1 MAAGIGTTAQQAQA
15 AAGGGGATADRQNIA
30 DNFDQF
36 LLLLTTQL
44 QNQSPLDP
52 LDTNQFTQQLVQFAS
67 VEQQIKTNEMLGS
80 LITSTRA
87 ANVSTA
93 SSFIGRRIEATGPQ
107 AQLADGQAQ
116 WTLTLPRAASRAV
129 IEIVDATGSIVATQ
143 TRSLQA
149 GEQAFTWDGL
159 TSTGAQAPEGTYA
172 IRVQARDAAGQPIDV
187 STTFSGVVD
196 ALDLTGDEPV
206 LISGGVRVPLGAV
219 TGVSDV

>member
-1 MAAGIGTTAQQAQA
+1 MAAGVAATSMNAGTGTAP
-15 AAGGGGATADRQNIA
+15 GSDRQAIA

-93 SSFIGRRIEATGPQ
+93 ASFIGRRIESAGSES
-107 AQLADGQAQ
+107 QLADGRAE
-116 WTLTLPRAASRAV
+116 WSLNLPRAASRAV
-129 IEIVDATGSIVATQ
+129 VEIRDASGGVVATQ
-143 TRSLQA
+143 TLSLQA
-149 GEQAFTWDGL
+149 GPQSFVWDGR
-159 TSTGAQAPEGTYA
+159 TATGVQAPPGTYR
-172 IRVQARDAAGQPIDV
+172 ITVQARDASGQPIEV
-187 STTFSGVVD
+187 STKFTGVVD
-196 ALDLTGDEPV
+196 ALDLSQDDPV
-206 LISGGVRVPLGAV
+206 LISGGVRVPLSAV
-219 TGVSDV
+219 TGVSDA